1 MDMAELIFMCFQ
13 SSGRGATG
21 LDGRV
26 RAVTLGLSI
35 PTAPTAKDA
44 LCIS

>member
-13 SSGRGATG
+13 SSGQGTTG

-26 RAVTLGLSI
+26 HAVMLGLSI
-35 PTAPTAKDA
+35 LTAPTAKDA
-44 LCIS
+44 LSIS